1 VAIISLEEERRK
13 NLSNTDTKKVELK
26 NQSLKERFAAKVA
39 EYEDEIAEMRADATM
54 MLEALQ
60 GRIQELEKE
69 LSEKNVEVVPSED

>member
-1 VAIISLEEERRK
+1 M
-13 NLSNTDTKKVELK
+13 SNTDTKKVELK